1 MKKMRKIINEKKLER
16 ISKILKINSEDLKKS
31 QKTDYRYYRYAI
43 MKIERERGSSLNK
56 IGQFFKR
63 KHETVS
69 NAIRQIE
76 NLSYLDEIKQVE
88 EAVRNAYK
96 QVEEADETN

>member
-1 MKKMRKIINEKKLER
+1 MINIEKMELISGILQVECEKIM
-16 ISKILKINSEDLKKS
+16 KS
-31 QKTDYRYYRYAI
+31 QKAKYRYYRYAV
-43 MKIERERGSSLNK
+43 MKIERERGNSLNK
-56 IGQFFKR
+56 IGAFFKR

-69 NAIRQIE
+69 NAIRQLE
-76 NLSYLDEIKQVE
+76 NLCYLDEIKQVE